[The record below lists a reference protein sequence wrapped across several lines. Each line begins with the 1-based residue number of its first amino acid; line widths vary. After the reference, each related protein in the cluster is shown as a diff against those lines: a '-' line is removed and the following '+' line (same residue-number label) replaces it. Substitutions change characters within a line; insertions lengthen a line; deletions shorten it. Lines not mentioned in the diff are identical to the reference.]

1 MNFKVIKTIF
11 IKEIRSIVRDKKSM
25 FKLFLIP
32 FFIPAY
38 IFFFSFFYSE
48 PESMLLED
56 SYVVGSNY
64 ELSTTEK
71 VLASELGLEFKYYE
85 SKEDMDKAFK
95 DKEIAAYIILSD
107 ETKYTV
113 YMEGSSAS
121 DSSFA
126 GAFALSYLDAYNKY
140 LANNYLTGEG
150 IDTDKAF
157 NQITV
162 ATEEL
167 ESESDYMIN
176 ILISFS
182 MTFTLMSAI
191 YASVYGATDV
201 VAGEKERGTLETM
214 VTFPVSN
221 VDIMAGKFLG
231 ILCSSIIVAVF
242 ALLLTYG
249 SFFISGLL
257 FSVYDKVNLNITLS
271 GLLLTMLTILSGCV
285 ISSGVC
291 IALASY
297 CNNYKEA
304 QETTGFITMF
314 SIIPMFIEMMKVE
327 AAWWIYLIPLCGQGI
342 MLDKILYNEFN
353 LTNFIILISS
363 SVIISI
369 LLIVFNAKRYKSE
382 KAIFG

>member
-1 MNFKVIKTIF
+1 
-11 IKEIRSIVRDKKSM
+11 
-25 FKLFLIP
+25 
-32 FFIPAY
+32 
-38 IFFFSFFYSE
+38 
-48 PESMLLED
+48 
-56 SYVVGSNY
+56 
-64 ELSTTEK
+64 
-71 VLASELGLEFKYYE
+71 
-85 SKEDMDKAFK
+85 
-95 DKEIAAYIILSD
+95 
-107 ETKYTV
+107 
-113 YMEGSSAS
+113 
-121 DSSFA
+121 
-126 GAFALSYLDAYNKY
+126 
-140 LANNYLTGEG
+140 LTGEG